1 MFHLQLAALLKY
13 IQEHEQQYPRIFRLA
28 MDIIPIQA
36 SSVPCERVFSSG
48 KETMAPRRRR
58 ISANLME
65 ALQMLKYSIKKG
77 RPLNFTQGMRW
88 AEELTEFEF
97 AARTEPVGD
106 AEAYGRSLGEP
117 EMDLDVIDED
127 LEDLQKDLEALEQQ
141 LLSGSDDDDEEEEE
155 EEEEEEGEDDE

>member
-1 MFHLQLAALLKY
+1 
-13 IQEHEQQYPRIFRLA
+13 

-48 KETMAPRRRR
+48 KETMAPRRRC
-58 ISANLME
+58 ISAKLMG

-77 RPLNFTQGMRW
+77 HLLNFTQGMHW
-88 AEELTEFEF
+88 TDELTEFEF

-106 AEAYGRSLGEP
+106 AEAYGHSLGEP

-127 LEDLQKDLEALEQQ
+127 LEDLQKDLEALEQ
-141 LLSGSDDDDEEEEE
+141 LLSGSDDEEEE
-155 EEEEEEGEDDE
+155 DDE